1 MWHLARYDTTA
12 GCVFTPKPRL
22 PQLLPRSDRQSQM
35 QATDVSRRARA
46 KPNSCPQAGAISRAR
61 KAIGEGR
68 VRLWDYHRGCRIALL
83 EPGESGLG
91 CAESGLR
98 WGESGLR
105 WGESGL
111 GWGES
116 GLGCAESGLGCAES
130 EPGWDE
136 IVGESSSGDALSA
149 SQIAPTHV
157 VDLTSPAAFMLHAP
171 SVFRPFAADVRR
183 GGPLPDTCAHIR
195 RPEALTRD
203 SHG

>member
-91 CAESGLR
+91 CAESGL
-98 WGESGLR
+98 
-105 WGESGL
+105 
-111 GWGES
+111 
-116 GLGCAESGLGCAES
+116 GCAES